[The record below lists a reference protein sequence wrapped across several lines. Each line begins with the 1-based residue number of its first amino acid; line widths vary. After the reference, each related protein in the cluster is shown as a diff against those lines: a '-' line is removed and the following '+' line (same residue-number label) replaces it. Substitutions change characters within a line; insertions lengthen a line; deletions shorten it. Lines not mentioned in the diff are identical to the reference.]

1 MYWALYYSKI
11 KRQITMYKIYIS
23 YTEWLAKCKN
33 LFVNIIFQKLLKKL
47 ISKSPQLAPH
57 MYIHV
62 SCEPRFHF
70 TVFLFFVFF
79 KLECRDFTWSTTNF
93 TFHQSS
99 RSQIKLLYTWQRL
112 HMPEWKALNVRGCGS
127 GPKPKHLWQWIQC
140 SMSLRLQSFYRT
152 DINIRAIY
160 QGFQ

>member
-23 YTEWLAKCKN
+23 YREWLVKCKT

-79 KLECRDFTWSTTNF
+79 KLECRDFTRSTTNLL
-93 TFHQSS
+93 SI
-99 RSQIKLLYTWQRL
+99 SQTDLKSNCCTRD
-112 HMPEWKALNVRGCGS
+112 KDCTCLNGRHWMSEDVAQDQNPKNCDSEFNVQCLWGCNLFIG
-127 GPKPKHLWQWIQC
+127 QI
-140 SMSLRLQSFYRT
+140 
-152 DINIRAIY
+152 
-160 QGFQ
+160 